1 MKIDDQLIEKL
12 ADLSKLSLDDQSKAK
27 MKSDME
33 KMLLFIEKL
42 NELDTADVDPLIYV
56 NTREHV
62 LRADKEDTT
71 TTQAEALRNAPD
83 KDTDYI
89 KVPKVLRS

>member
-12 ADLSKLSLDDQSKAK
+12 ADLSKLSLDDESKSK

-42 NELDTADVDPLIYV
+42 NELDTENIEPLIYM
-56 NTREHV
+56 NRREHV
-62 LRADKEDTT
+62 LRADVEKTT
-71 TTQAEALRNAPD
+71 ISQKEALRNAPD

>member
-12 ADLSKLSLDDQSKAK
+12 ADLSKLSLNDKSKAK

-33 KMLLFIEKL
+33 KMLVFIEKL

-56 NTREHV
+56 NRREHV
-62 LRADKEDTT
+62 LRADVEKTT
-71 TTQAEALRNAPD
+71 TTQEEALRNAPD
-83 KDTDYI
+83 KDSDYI